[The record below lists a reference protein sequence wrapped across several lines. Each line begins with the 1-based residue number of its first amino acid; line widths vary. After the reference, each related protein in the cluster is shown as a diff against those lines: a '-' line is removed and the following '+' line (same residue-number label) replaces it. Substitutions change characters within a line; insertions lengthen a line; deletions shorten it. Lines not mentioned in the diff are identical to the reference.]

1 MIPKVIIDDFDT
13 SSIPNCVLTG
23 YDVGDILSPSFV
35 ENEAYGMNRT
45 SRELES
51 YNESKPTIMWHLS
64 TFDDAVN
71 LVNHLDG
78 LGKTI
83 EFWHIP
89 KSFYYYDCL
98 SVKINAVTMSS
109 WRVTLKLALYPFR
122 YVKDVSDVTIAGNGN
137 INNTGNVFSEP
148 KIVVEGTGKGTLT
161 VGKQVMELNL
171 SGKATIEC
179 KHGQQCIYDGEGN
192 VKNSIRI
199 RGSFFEIQPGT
210 QGIAVSGGITK
221 TIISPRWRYK
231 V

>member
-13 SSIPNCVLTG
+13 STIPNCVLTG

-35 ENEAYGMNRT
+35 ENEVYGMNGT
-45 SRELES
+45 NRELES
-51 YNESKPTIMWHLS
+51 YNESKPTLSWHLNS
-64 TFDDAVN
+64 FDDAVN
-71 LVNHLDG
+71 LVNRLDG
-78 LGKTI
+78 LSKKI

-89 KSFYYYDCL
+89 NSFYYYDCL
-98 SVKINAVTMSS
+98 SVKINAVNMKS

-122 YVKDVSDVTIAGNGN
+122 YAKGISDVTITGNGN

-161 VGKQVMELNL
+161 IGKQVMELNL

-179 KHGQQCIYDGEGN
+179 KHGQQCVYDTGGN

-210 QGIAVSGGITK
+210 QGIAVSGGITRL
-221 TIISPRWRYK
+221 TISPRWRYK

>member
-13 SSIPNCVLTG
+13 STIPNCVLTD
-23 YDVGDILSPSFV
+23 YDVGDVLSPSFV
-35 ENEAYGMNRT
+35 ENKAYGMNGA

-51 YNESKPTIMWHLS
+51 YNESKPTITWHLS
-64 TFDDAVN
+64 AFDDAVN

-78 LGKTI
+78 LSKKI

-89 KSFYYYDCL
+89 NSFYYYDCL
-98 SVKINAVTMSS
+98 SVKINTVTMNS

-122 YVKDVSDVTIAGNGN
+122 YAKGISDATITGNGN

-148 KIVVEGTGKGTLT
+148 KIVVEGIGKGTLT
-161 VGKQVMELNL
+161 IGEQVMELNL

-210 QGIAVSGGITK
+210 QGIAVSGGITR
-221 TIISPRWRYK
+221 TVISPRWRYK

>member
-1 MIPKVIIDDFDT
+1 MIPKVIIDGFDT
-13 SSIPNCVLTG
+13 STIPNCVLTG
-23 YDVGDILSPSFV
+23 YDVGDILSPNLS
-35 ENEAYGMNRT
+35 ENESYGMNGA
-45 SRELES
+45 SRVLES
-51 YNESKPTIMWHLS
+51 YNESKPTLSWHLNS
-64 TFDDAVN
+64 FDDAVN

-89 KSFYYYDCL
+89 NSFYYYDCL

-109 WRVTLKLALYPFR
+109 WRVTFKLALYPFR
-122 YVKDVSDVTIAGNGN
+122 YAKGISDVAIAGNGS

-148 KIVVEGTGKGTLT
+148 KIIVEGDGKGTLT
-161 VGKQVMELNL
+161 IGKQVMELNL

-179 KHGQQCIYDGEGN
+179 KHGKQCVYDGEGN
-192 VKNSIRI
+192 VKNSIRT

-210 QGIAVSGGITK
+210 QGIAVSGGITR
-221 TIISPRWRYK
+221 TVISPRWRYK